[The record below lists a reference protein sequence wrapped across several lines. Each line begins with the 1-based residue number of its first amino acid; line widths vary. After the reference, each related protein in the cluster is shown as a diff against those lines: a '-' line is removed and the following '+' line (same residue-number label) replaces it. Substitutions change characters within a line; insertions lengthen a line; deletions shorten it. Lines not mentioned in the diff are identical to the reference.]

1 MFSCRELLFPTL
13 FSCEQP
19 QATDSCEKGCFS
31 RTSDATLG
39 RFFFVVLDLARPSEP
54 QLIFFDTVLLRA
66 ATGNRISRKRLF
78 F

>member
-1 MFSCRELLFPTL
+1 MFSCRELLFSTL

-19 QATDSCEKGCFS
+19 QATESLEKGCFP

-39 RFFFVVLDLARPSEP
+39 SFLRGFGLSSSFRAAAV
-54 QLIFFDTVLLRA
+54 FFDAVLLRA
-66 ATGNRISRKRLF
+66 AIGNRISRKRLF